1 MLIGIFLLMSSCSFK
16 IACQRSTFPQL
27 LVRYRL
33 LVPLALASLKGVTP
47 ISTDVNK
54 ISVWR
59 REICRDVIA
68 TKWHGR
74 ALDAAGRGI
83 TLDT

>member
-1 MLIGIFLLMSSCSFK
+1 
-16 IACQRSTFPQL
+16 
-27 LVRYRL
+27 
-33 LVPLALASLKGVTP
+33 LALASLKGVTP

-83 TLDT
+83 TLDN